1 MCRLDSRQRKK
12 QHTERLEDEKKQY
25 TALLNELEEELAEAK
40 IVMDEWGRKEQ
51 QYQQYIEN
59 LQMEKEEMVRAHTL
73 ETGDLRKKVSVLTEH
88 VQKMESTAMSA
99 APSSQGFNAEY
110 NDIDSLTMDG
120 AWDSISFLN
129 DFPAEE
135 VKPEVAQSLVSAKKA
150 DTAVVG
156 EQEKPAAQG
165 LLVML
170 LLFGAYIAST
180 GTSSSIPRMSDDVRA
195 ASTTLL
201 EDMFKDAGV
210 PQTASGIVEA
220 ATSIPSGDSWSVSG
234 PGQLHP
240 DVMSNFGASNLGDF
254 ADALSHPSE
263 QQKNEQ
269 LFGLSAAQ
277 YHGVSSPDYMRNAPV
292 PPTSP
297 SRRNLADTLAAMRG
311 NSKQSASEVYTRS
324 LLWDQVPRD
333 VVRNF
338 AKMVSEH
345 SRNDQEGSD
354 DPVG

>member
-1 MCRLDSRQRKK
+1 M
-12 QHTERLEDEKKQY
+12 EDEKKHY
-25 TALLNELEEELAEAK
+25 TALLNDLEEELAEAK
-40 IVMDEWGRKEQ
+40 IVMDEWAHKEQ
-51 QYQQYIEN
+51 QYQQYIDN

-88 VQKMESTAMSA
+88 VQKMESTAMATVPSA
-99 APSSQGFNAEY
+99 TGFAADY
-110 NDIDSLTMDG
+110 ADIDSLTMDG

-129 DFPAEE
+129 DFPSEDI
-135 VKPEVAQSLVSAKKA
+135 KPDVALVPAKKA
-150 DTAVVG
+150 EGALVS

-201 EDMFKDAGV
+201 QDMFKDAGV
-210 PQTASGIVEA
+210 AQAASGVVEA
-220 ATSIPSGDSWSVSG
+220 AAPLPSGSVSWSVSG
-234 PGQLHP
+234 PGHLQPNDL
-240 DVMSNFGASNLGDF
+240 SSFSSSLGDF
-254 ADALSHPSE
+254 ADALSHPTE

-277 YHGVSSPDYMRNAPV
+277 YHGVSSPDYMRSAPV
-292 PPTSP
+292 PTES
-297 SRRNLADTLAAMRG
+297 SNRRNLADTLAAMRS
-311 NSKQSASEVYTRS
+311 NSKQSAAEVYTRS

-338 AKMVSEH
+338 AKMVSDH
-345 SRNDQEGSD
+345 SRNDQDNSD
-354 DPVG
+354 ALG

>member
-1 MCRLDSRQRKK
+1 MCSLDSRQRKK
-12 QHTERLEDEKKQY
+12 QHTERLEDEKKHY
-25 TALLNELEEELAEAK
+25 TALLNDLEEELAEAK
-40 IVMDEWGRKEQ
+40 IVMDEWARKEQ

-88 VQKMESTAMSA
+88 VHKMESTAMSTV
-99 APSSQGFNAEY
+99 PSSTGFAADY
-110 NDIDSLTMDG
+110 TDIDSLTMDS

-129 DFPAEE
+129 DFPAEDI
-135 VKPEVAQSLVSAKKA
+135 KPEVALVPAKKA
-150 DTAVVG
+150 EATLAS

-180 GTSSSIPRMSDDVRA
+180 GTTSSIPRMSDDVRA

-201 EDMFKDAGV
+201 QDMFKDAGV
-210 PQTASGIVEA
+210 SQGASSVVEA
-220 ATSIPSGDSWSVSG
+220 GAPLPSGASWPTSR
-234 PGQLHP
+234 PGQLQP
-240 DVMSNFGASNLGDF
+240 NDLSSFSASSLGDF
-254 ADALSHPSE
+254 ADALSHPTE

-277 YHGVSSPDYMRNAPV
+277 YQGVSSPDYMRAAPV
-292 PPTSP
+292 PSE
-297 SRRNLADTLAAMRG
+297 SSGRRNLADTLAAMRS
-311 NSKQSASEVYTRS
+311 NSKQSAAEVYTRS

-338 AKMVSEH
+338 AKLVSDH
-345 SRNDQEGSD
+345 SRNDQDGNSD
-354 DPVG
+354 SLG